1 VIKVVPYTLDDVLAT
16 MNAIAL
22 YDWKRFFDER
32 IHSHGPGAPLGGL
45 ANSGWK
51 LTFSEAM
58 NDHQRAE
65 EDTEHLIDV
74 SFSLG
79 FSVHASGDEANSVID
94 VIPSSPAANAGIA
107 PGMHL
112 VAVNGRRWTPDIL
125 RAAIHAA
132 KNAKEPIELLLEN
145 DDYYRVYS
153 VDYHGGERYPPDHQ
167 ETRAGSR
174 EVKI

>member
-45 ANSGWK
+45 AKSGWK

-94 VIPSSPAANAGIA
+94 VIPGSPAANAGIA

-125 RAAIHAA
+125 RAAIHGA

-153 VDYHGGERYPPDHQ
+153 VDYHGGERYH
-167 ETRAGSR
+167 
-174 EVKI
+174 I